1 MSKTFPTNSNLYRNI
16 ISTLKQHSATN
27 GVSSKKQEQQRK
39 VVMKVVINP
48 LVVTIEVST
57 LKSAIEQKLCKFKMN
72 TTELPAFIDR
82 ILPALKKNDALH
94 GIYYVALLVGL
105 TRRKIF

>member
-1 MSKTFPTNSNLYRNI
+1 
-16 ISTLKQHSATN
+16 
-27 GVSSKKQEQQRK
+27 
-39 VVMKVVINP
+39 MKVVINP

-82 ILPALKKNDALH
+82 ILPALKKTTRCMEY
-94 GIYYVALLVGL
+94 ITSRFLLV
-105 TRRKIF
+105 